1 MKKNRFVKQTVVF
14 LFLGLLLVFPVKASE
29 MNESIGMVTGSETGT
44 YFRFGQ
50 EIAATAKKARLD
62 MIVKSSEGSI
72 ANIKRIT
79 SKENAAL
86 AMVQSDVLGFLGR
99 SDNPD
104 TKRIAQKLRLI
115 FPFYNEEVHLFARK
129 EIAKFE
135 DLRGRRVVIGTEGSG
150 NWLTSHNLQSL
161 MGVEDIRFVDNL
173 KPDEAVTGV
182 LLGEVDAMIYVAGK
196 PVKLFSNLDKL
207 KSDPKYAQML
217 GTVHFV
223 PLNDPKMLQE
233 YVSSEIRADDYGWF
247 DQAIPTIAVKA
258 VLISYDFSNST
269 DTYRVMR
276 CRQLGRLGQVIR
288 ENIADLKQNGHP
300 KWKEVNLE
308 ENVGIWKADSCSRS
322 RVEGLKPA
330 ESKKALSEDLLR
342 IIREK

>member
-1 MKKNRFVKQTVVF
+1 MKKNLFSKWPLVF
-14 LFLGLLLVFPVKASE
+14 LIISMLSVPCINASE
-29 MNESIGMVTGSETGT
+29 TNESIGMVTGSETGT

-50 EIAATAKKARLD
+50 EIAATAKKAGLEI
-62 MIVKSSEGSI
+62 IVKSSEGSI
-72 ANIKRIT
+72 ANIRRLT
-79 SKENAAL
+79 SKENAAI

-99 SDNPD
+99 SDNPE

-129 EIAKFE
+129 DITRFE
-135 DLRGRRVVIGTEGSG
+135 DLQGKRVVIGTEGSG
-150 NWLTSHNLQSL
+150 NWLTSHNLQTL
-161 MGVEDIRFVDNL
+161 MRVKAIQFVDTL

-182 LLGEVDAMIYVAGK
+182 LMGEADAMIYVAGK

-207 KSDPKYAQML
+207 KSDPTYARML
-217 GTVHFV
+217 ETVHFV
-223 PLNDPKMLQE
+223 PLNDPDMLQE

-247 DQAIPTIAVKA
+247 DGTVPTIAVKA
-258 VLISYDFSNST
+258 VLISYDFSGST
-269 DTYRVMR
+269 DSYRVMR

-288 ENIADLKQNGHP
+288 ENIGELKHNGHP

-308 ENVGIWKADSCSRS
+308 GNIGLWKADSCSRT
-322 RVEGLKPA
+322 RA
-330 ESKKALSEDLLR
+330 EVRRSSDKKALSEDLLR